1 MNLDALIDSDLR
13 EKDTN
18 SYLADIL
25 KAENERQKNTINLI
39 ASENYP
45 SEIVRLIQAS
55 SLTSKYTEGYPGKRY
70 YGGCEFYDELECYCQ
85 ELWKDVFSTTYHV
98 NVQPHSGTSANL
110 AAIAAVVNPGETILS
125 MSLDAGGHLSHG
137 ARVSQVGKLYNI
149 INYGVDQ
156 DGWIDY
162 DEVAKLADQ
171 WRPKLIICGA
181 SAYSRKIDYFR
192 FAEIARSVDAYL
204 LADIAHIAGLIA
216 ANKLPSPFDIA
227 DIITTTTQKTLRG
240 PRGGLVFCI
249 PELAKKIDSAVFP
262 GTQGG
267 SLMNVIAAK
276 AACAEEVLEPEFID
290 YIDEVMYNAKT
301 MAERFM
307 SRGYNV
313 ITGGTDNHMFLVD
326 LRGTGLTG
334 IDVQNEL
341 ERNGITLNKNAIPN
355 DPLPPSKTSG
365 IRIGTPAMT
374 TRGWDAYNFC
384 MCADNICNILDKMRA
399 AL

>member
-1 MNLDALIDSDLR
+1 MRSEFMYTPLDDIYNKELR
-13 EKDTN
+13 
-18 SYLADIL
+18 
-25 KAENERQKNTINLI
+25 RQATMVELI
-39 ASENYP
+39 ASENFVSPRVLKYLG
-45 SEIVRLIQAS
+45 SEF
-55 SLTSKYTEGYPGKRY
+55 TNKYTEGYPGKRY

-110 AAIAAVVNPGETILS
+110 AAISAVVNPGETILS
-125 MSLDAGGHLSHG
+125 MSLDCGGHLSHG

-149 INYGVDQ
+149 INYGVDD

-162 DEVAKLADQ
+162 NEVAKLADQ
-171 WRPKLIICGA
+171 WQPKLIICGA
-181 SAYSRKIDYFR
+181 SAYSRKIDYIR
-192 FAEIARSVDAYL
+192 FAEIARSVNAYL
-204 LADIAHIAGLIA
+204 LADIAHVAGLIA
-216 ANKLPSPFDIA
+216 ANKLPSPFGYA
-227 DIITTTTQKTLRG
+227 DIITSTTQKTLRG
-240 PRGGLVFCI
+240 PRGGLIFCI

-290 YIDEVMYNAKT
+290 YIDEVMYNAKV

-307 SRGYNV
+307 SHGYNV

-341 ERNGITLNKNAIPN
+341 ERNDITLNKNAIPN
-355 DPLPPSKTSG
+355 DPLPPNKTSG

-374 TRGWDAYNFC
+374 TRGWKAHDFC
-384 MCADNICNILDKMRA
+384 WCADNICKTLDEMRA

>member
-1 MNLDALIDSDLR
+1 MKSEFMYTLLDEIYNKELR
-13 EKDTN
+13 
-18 SYLADIL
+18 
-25 KAENERQKNTINLI
+25 RQATTVELI
-39 ASENYP
+39 ASENFVSPRILKYLG
-45 SEIVRLIQAS
+45 SEF
-55 SLTSKYTEGYPGKRY
+55 TNKYTEGYPGKRY
-70 YGGCEFYDELECYCQ
+70 YGGCEFYDELEAYCQ

-110 AAIAAVVNPGETILS
+110 AAISAVVNPGETILS
-125 MSLDAGGHLSHG
+125 MNLDCGGHLSHG

-149 INYGVDQ
+149 VNYGVDD

-162 DEVAKLADQ
+162 DKVAKLADQ
-171 WRPKLIICGA
+171 CQPKLIICGA
-181 SAYSRKIDYFR
+181 SAYSRKIDYIR
-192 FAEIARSVDAYL
+192 FAEIARSVNAYL
-204 LADIAHIAGLIA
+204 LADIAHVAGLIA
-216 ANKLPSPFDIA
+216 TNKLPSPFGYA
-227 DIITTTTQKTLRG
+227 DIITSTTQKTLRG
-240 PRGGLVFCI
+240 PRGGLIFCI

-276 AACAEEVLEPEFID
+276 AACAEEALEPEFVD
-290 YIDEVMYNAKT
+290 YIDEVMYNAKA
-301 MAERFM
+301 MAARFI
-307 SRGYNV
+307 SHGYNV
-313 ITGGTDNHMFLVD
+313 ITDGTDNHMFLVD

-374 TRGWDAYNFC
+374 TRGWKSYNFC
-384 MCADNICNILDKMRA
+384 ECADNICKTLDEMRA

>member
-1 MNLDALIDSDLR
+1 MRSEFMYTPLDEIYNKELR
-13 EKDTN
+13 
-18 SYLADIL
+18 
-25 KAENERQKNTINLI
+25 RQASTVELI
-39 ASENYP
+39 ASENFVNPRILKYLG
-45 SEIVRLIQAS
+45 SEF
-55 SLTSKYTEGYPGKRY
+55 TNKYTEGYPGKRY
-70 YGGCEFYDELECYCQ
+70 YGGCEFYDELETYCQ
-85 ELWKDVFSTTYHV
+85 DLWKDVFSTTYHV
-98 NVQPHSGTSANL
+98 NVQPHSGTSSNL
-110 AAIAAVVNPGETILS
+110 AAISAVVNPGETILS
-125 MSLDAGGHLSHG
+125 MSLDCGGHLSHG
-137 ARVSQVGKLYNI
+137 ARVSQVGKLYNV

-162 DEVAKLADQ
+162 DEVAKLVDQ

-181 SAYSRKIDYFR
+181 SAYSRKINYIR

-204 LADIAHIAGLIA
+204 LADIAHVAGLIA
-216 ANKLPSPFDIA
+216 ANKLPSPFGIA

-240 PRGGLVFCI
+240 PRGGLIFCI

-276 AACAEEVLEPEFID
+276 AACAEEALEPEFTD

-301 MAERFM
+301 MAKRFM
-307 SRGYNV
+307 SRGYDV

>member
-1 MNLDALIDSDLR
+1 MRSEFMYTPLDEIYDKELR
-13 EKDTN
+13 
-18 SYLADIL
+18 
-25 KAENERQKNTINLI
+25 RQTSTVELI
-39 ASENYP
+39 ASENFVSPRVLKYLG
-45 SEIVRLIQAS
+45 SEF
-55 SLTSKYTEGYPGKRY
+55 TNKYTEGYPGKRY

-110 AAIAAVVNPGETILS
+110 AAISAVVNPGETILS
-125 MSLDAGGHLSHG
+125 MSLDCGGHLSHG

-149 INYGVDQ
+149 INYGVDD

-162 DEVAKLADQ
+162 NEVAKLADQ
-171 WRPKLIICGA
+171 WQPKLIICGA
-181 SAYSRKIDYFR
+181 SAYSRKIDYIR
-192 FAEIARSVDAYL
+192 FAEIARSVNAYL
-204 LADIAHIAGLIA
+204 LADIAHVAGLIA
-216 ANKLPSPFDIA
+216 ANKLPSPFGYA
-227 DIITTTTQKTLRG
+227 DIITSTTQKTLRG
-240 PRGGLVFCI
+240 PRGGLIFCI

-290 YIDEVMYNAKT
+290 YIDEVMYNAKA

-307 SRGYNV
+307 SHSYNV

-341 ERNGITLNKNAIPN
+341 ERNDITLNKNAIPN

-374 TRGWDAYNFC
+374 TRGWKAYNFC
-384 MCADNICNILDKMRA
+384 ECADNICRTLDEMRA

>member
-1 MNLDALIDSDLR
+1 MRSEFIYTPLDEIYDKELR
-13 EKDTN
+13 
-18 SYLADIL
+18 
-25 KAENERQKNTINLI
+25 RQASTVELI
-39 ASENYP
+39 ASENFVSPRVLKYLG
-45 SEIVRLIQAS
+45 SEF
-55 SLTSKYTEGYPGKRY
+55 TCKYTEGYPGKRY
-70 YGGCEFYDELECYCQ
+70 YGGCEFYDELETYCQ
-85 ELWKDVFSTTYHV
+85 DLWKDVFSTTYHV

-125 MSLDAGGHLSHG
+125 MSLDCGGHLSHG

-162 DEVAKLADQ
+162 DEVAKLTDQ

-181 SAYSRKIDYFR
+181 SAYSRKIDYIR

-204 LADIAHIAGLIA
+204 LADIAHVAGLIA
-216 ANKLPSPFDIA
+216 ANKLPSPFGCA

-240 PRGGLVFCI
+240 PRGGLIFCI

-276 AACAEEVLEPEFID
+276 AACAEEALEPEFTD
-290 YIDEVMYNAKT
+290 YIDEVMYNAKV

-326 LRGTGLTG
+326 LRGAGLTG

-341 ERNGITLNKNAIPN
+341 ESDGITLNKNAIPN

>member
-1 MNLDALIDSDLR
+1 MRSEFMYTPLDKIYNKELR
-13 EKDTN
+13 
-18 SYLADIL
+18 
-25 KAENERQKNTINLI
+25 RQASTVELI
-39 ASENYP
+39 ASENFVSPRVLKYLG
-45 SEIVRLIQAS
+45 SEF
-55 SLTSKYTEGYPGKRY
+55 TSKYTEGYPGKRY
-70 YGGCEFYDELECYCQ
+70 YGGCEFYDELETYCQ

-110 AAIAAVVNPGETILS
+110 AAISAVVAPGETLLS
-125 MSLDAGGHLSHG
+125 MSLDCGGHLSHG

-149 INYGVDQ
+149 INYGVDD

-171 WRPKLIICGA
+171 WQPKLIICGA
-181 SAYSRKIDYFR
+181 SAYSRKIDYIR
-192 FAEIARSVDAYL
+192 FAEIARSVNAYL
-204 LADIAHIAGLIA
+204 LADIAHVAGLIA
-216 ANKLPSPFDIA
+216 ANKLPSPFGYA
-227 DIITTTTQKTLRG
+227 DIITSTTQKTLRG
-240 PRGGLVFCI
+240 PRGGLIFCI

-290 YIDEVMYNAKT
+290 YIDEVMYNAKA

-307 SRGYNV
+307 SHGYNV

-341 ERNGITLNKNAIPN
+341 EKNNITLNKNAIPN

-374 TRGWDAYNFC
+374 TRGWKSYDFC
-384 MCADNICNILDKMRA
+384 ECADNICKILNEMRA

>member
-1 MNLDALIDSDLR
+1 MKSEFMYTPLDRIYDKELR
-13 EKDTN
+13 
-18 SYLADIL
+18 
-25 KAENERQKNTINLI
+25 RQASTVELI
-39 ASENYP
+39 ASENFVSPRILKYLG
-45 SEIVRLIQAS
+45 SEF
-55 SLTSKYTEGYPGKRY
+55 TCKYTEGYPGKRY
-70 YGGCEFYDELECYCQ
+70 YGGCEFYDELETYCQ

-110 AAIAAVVNPGETILS
+110 AAISAVVNPGETILS
-125 MSLDAGGHLSHG
+125 MSLDCGGHLSHG

-149 INYGVDQ
+149 VNYGVDD

-162 DEVAKLADQ
+162 DKVAKLADQ
-171 WRPKLIICGA
+171 CQPKLIICGA
-181 SAYSRKIDYFR
+181 SAYSRKIDYIR
-192 FAEIARSVDAYL
+192 FAEIARSVNAYL
-204 LADIAHIAGLIA
+204 LADIAHVAGLIA
-216 ANKLPSPFDIA
+216 ANKLPSPFGYA
-227 DIITTTTQKTLRG
+227 DIITSTTQKTLRG
-240 PRGGLVFCI
+240 PRGGLIFCI
-249 PELAKKIDSAVFP
+249 PELVKKIDSAVFP

-290 YIDEVMYNAKT
+290 YIDEVMYNAKA

-307 SRGYNV
+307 SHGYNV

-341 ERNGITLNKNAIPN
+341 ERNDITLNKNAIPN

-374 TRGWDAYNFC
+374 TRGWRAYDFC
-384 MCADNICNILDKMRA
+384 MCADNICNTLDEMRA

>member
-1 MNLDALIDSDLR
+1 MKSEFMYTPLDEIYNKELLR
-13 EKDTN
+13 QASTVE
-18 SYLADIL
+18 
-25 KAENERQKNTINLI
+25 LI
-39 ASENYP
+39 ASENFVSPRVLKYLG
-45 SEIVRLIQAS
+45 SEF
-55 SLTSKYTEGYPGKRY
+55 TNKYTEGYPGKRY
-70 YGGCEFYDELECYCQ
+70 YGGCEFYDELETYCQ
-85 ELWKDVFSTTYHV
+85 DLWKDVFSTTYHV

-110 AAIAAVVNPGETILS
+110 AAISAVVNPGETILS
-125 MSLDAGGHLSHG
+125 MTLDAGGHLSHG

-149 INYGVDQ
+149 VNYGVDD

-162 DEVAKLADQ
+162 DEITKLANQ
-171 WRPKLIICGA
+171 CQPKLIICGA
-181 SAYSRKIDYFR
+181 SAYSRKIDYIR
-192 FAEIARSVDAYL
+192 FAEIARSVNAYL
-204 LADIAHIAGLIA
+204 LADIAHVAGLIA
-216 ANKLPSPFDIA
+216 ANKLPSPFGYA
-227 DIITTTTQKTLRG
+227 DIITSTTQKTLRG
-240 PRGGLVFCI
+240 PRGGLIFCI

-267 SLMNVIAAK
+267 SLMNIIAAK
-276 AACAEEVLEPEFID
+276 AVCAEEVLEPEFID
-290 YIDEVMYNAKT
+290 YIDEVMYNAKA
-301 MAERFM
+301 MAARFM
-307 SRGYNV
+307 SHGYNV

-374 TRGWDAYNFC
+374 TRGWKSYNFC
-384 MCADNICNILDKMRA
+384 ECADNICKTLDEMRA

>member
-1 MNLDALIDSDLR
+1 MKSEFMYTLLDEIYNKELR
-13 EKDTN
+13 
-18 SYLADIL
+18 
-25 KAENERQKNTINLI
+25 RQATTVELI
-39 ASENYP
+39 ASENFVSPRILKYLG
-45 SEIVRLIQAS
+45 SEF
-55 SLTSKYTEGYPGKRY
+55 TNKYTEGYPGKRY
-70 YGGCEFYDELECYCQ
+70 YGGCEFYDELEAYCQ

-110 AAIAAVVNPGETILS
+110 AAISAVVNPGETILS
-125 MSLDAGGHLSHG
+125 MSLDCGGHLSHG

-149 INYGVDQ
+149 VNYGVDD

-162 DEVAKLADQ
+162 DKVAKLADQ
-171 WRPKLIICGA
+171 CQPKLIICGA
-181 SAYSRKIDYFR
+181 SAYSRKIDYIR
-192 FAEIARSVDAYL
+192 FAEIARSVNAYL
-204 LADIAHIAGLIA
+204 LADIAHVAGLIA
-216 ANKLPSPFDIA
+216 TNKLPSPFGYA
-227 DIITTTTQKTLRG
+227 DIITSTTQKTLRG
-240 PRGGLVFCI
+240 PRGGLIFCI

-276 AACAEEVLEPEFID
+276 AACAEEALEPEFVD
-290 YIDEVMYNAKT
+290 YIDEVMYNAKA
-301 MAERFM
+301 MAARFM
-307 SRGYNV
+307 SHGYNV
-313 ITGGTDNHMFLVD
+313 ITDGTDNHMFLVD

-374 TRGWDAYNFC
+374 TRGWKSYNFC
-384 MCADNICNILDKMRA
+384 ECADNICKTLDEMRA

>member
-13 EKDTN
+13 EKDVN
-18 SYLADIL
+18 SYLANIL

-70 YGGCEFYDELECYCQ
+70 YGGCEFYDSLECYCQ

-110 AAIAAVVNPGETILS
+110 AAISAVVNPGETILS
-125 MSLDAGGHLSHG
+125 MSLDCGGHLSHG

-149 INYGVDQ
+149 INYGVDD

-162 DEVAKLADQ
+162 NEVAKLADQ
-171 WRPKLIICGA
+171 WQPKLIICGA
-181 SAYSRKIDYFR
+181 SAYSRKIDYIR
-192 FAEIARSVDAYL
+192 FAEIARSVNAYL
-204 LADIAHIAGLIA
+204 LADIAHVAGLIA
-216 ANKLPSPFDIA
+216 ANKLPSPFGYA
-227 DIITTTTQKTLRG
+227 DIITSTTQKTLRG
-240 PRGGLVFCI
+240 PRGGLIFCI

-290 YIDEVMYNAKT
+290 YIDEVMYNAKV

-307 SRGYNV
+307 SHGYNV

-341 ERNGITLNKNAIPN
+341 ERNDITLNKNAIPN

-365 IRIGTPAMT
+365 IRIGTSAMT
-374 TRGWDAYNFC
+374 TRGWKAHDFC
-384 MCADNICNILDKMRA
+384 WCADNICKILDEMRA

>member
-1 MNLDALIDSDLR
+1 MKPEFMYTPLDDIYDKELR
-13 EKDTN
+13 
-18 SYLADIL
+18 
-25 KAENERQKNTINLI
+25 RQASTVELI
-39 ASENYP
+39 ASENFVSPRILKYLG
-45 SEIVRLIQAS
+45 SEF
-55 SLTSKYTEGYPGKRY
+55 TCKYTEGYPGKRY
-70 YGGCEFYDELECYCQ
+70 YGGCEFYDELEAYCQ
-85 ELWKDVFSTTYHV
+85 DLWKDVFSTTYHV

-110 AAIAAVVNPGETILS
+110 AAISAVVDPGETILS
-125 MSLDAGGHLSHG
+125 MSLDCGGHLSHG

-149 INYGVDQ
+149 VNYGVDD

-162 DEVAKLADQ
+162 DKVAKLADQ
-171 WRPKLIICGA
+171 CQPKLIICGA
-181 SAYSRKIDYFR
+181 SAYSRKIDYIR
-192 FAEIARSVDAYL
+192 FAEIARSVNAYL
-204 LADIAHIAGLIA
+204 LADIAHVAGLIA
-216 ANKLPSPFDIA
+216 ANKLPSPFGYA
-227 DIITTTTQKTLRG
+227 DIITSTTQKTLRG
-240 PRGGLVFCI
+240 PRGGLIFCI

-276 AACAEEVLEPEFID
+276 AACAEEVLEPEFVD
-290 YIDEVMYNAKT
+290 YIDEVMYNAKA

-307 SRGYNV
+307 SHGYNV

-341 ERNGITLNKNAIPN
+341 ERNDITLNKNAIPN

-374 TRGWDAYNFC
+374 TRGWKSYDFC
-384 MCADNICNILDKMRA
+384 ECADNICKILDEMRA

>member
-1 MNLDALIDSDLR
+1 MRSEFIYTPLD
-13 EKDTN
+13 
-18 SYLADIL
+18 DIYNKEL
-25 KAENERQKNTINLI
+25 WRQATTVELI
-39 ASENYP
+39 ASENFVSPRILKYLG
-45 SEIVRLIQAS
+45 SEF
-55 SLTSKYTEGYPGKRY
+55 TSKYTEGYPGKRY
-70 YGGCEFYDELECYCQ
+70 YGGCEFYDELETYCQ
-85 ELWKDVFSTTYHV
+85 DLWKDVFSTTYHV

-110 AAIAAVVNPGETILS
+110 AAISAVVNSGETILS
-125 MSLDAGGHLSHG
+125 MSLDCGGHLSHG

-149 INYGVDQ
+149 VNYGVDD

-162 DEVAKLADQ
+162 DKVAKLADRCQ
-171 WRPKLIICGA
+171 PKLIICGA
-181 SAYSRKIDYFR
+181 SAYSRKIDYIR
-192 FAEIARSVDAYL
+192 FAEIARSVNAYL
-204 LADIAHIAGLIA
+204 LADIAHVAGLIA
-216 ANKLPSPFDIA
+216 ANKLPSPFGYA
-227 DIITTTTQKTLRG
+227 DIITSTTQKTLRG
-240 PRGGLVFCI
+240 PRGGLIFCI

-290 YIDEVMYNAKT
+290 YIDEVMYNAKA

-307 SRGYNV
+307 SHGYNV

-341 ERNGITLNKNAIPN
+341 ERNDITLNKNAIPN

-374 TRGWDAYNFC
+374 TRGWKAHDFC
-384 MCADNICNILDKMRA
+384 WCADNICKILDEMRA

>member
-1 MNLDALIDSDLR
+1 MKSEFMYTPLDEIYNKELR
-13 EKDTN
+13 
-18 SYLADIL
+18 
-25 KAENERQKNTINLI
+25 RQASTVELI
-39 ASENYP
+39 ASENFVSPRVLKYLG
-45 SEIVRLIQAS
+45 SEF
-55 SLTSKYTEGYPGKRY
+55 TNKYTEGYPGKRY
-70 YGGCEFYDELECYCQ
+70 YGGCKFYDQLETYCQ

-125 MSLDAGGHLSHG
+125 MSLDCGGHLSHG

-171 WRPKLIICGA
+171 WHPKLIICGA
-181 SAYSRKIDYFR
+181 SAYSRKIDYIR
-192 FAEIARSVDAYL
+192 FAEIARSVNAYL
-204 LADIAHIAGLIA
+204 LADIAHVAGLIA
-216 ANKLPSPFDIA
+216 ANKLPSPFGLA

-240 PRGGLVFCI
+240 PRGGLIFCI

-262 GTQGG
+262 GIQGG

-276 AACAEEVLEPEFID
+276 AACAEEVLEPEFTD
-290 YIDEVMYNAKT
+290 YIDEVMYNAKAMT
-301 MAERFM
+301 ERFM

-374 TRGWDAYNFC
+374 TRGWQAYDFC
-384 MCADNICNILDKMRA
+384 MCADNIYNILDKMRA

>member
-1 MNLDALIDSDLR
+1 MKSEFMYTLLDEIYNKELR
-13 EKDTN
+13 
-18 SYLADIL
+18 
-25 KAENERQKNTINLI
+25 RQATTVELI
-39 ASENYP
+39 ASENFVSPRILKYLG
-45 SEIVRLIQAS
+45 SEF
-55 SLTSKYTEGYPGKRY
+55 TNKYTEGYPGKRY
-70 YGGCEFYDELECYCQ
+70 YGGCEFYDELEAYCQ

-110 AAIAAVVNPGETILS
+110 AAISAVVNPGETILS
-125 MSLDAGGHLSHG
+125 MNLDCGGHLSHG

-149 INYGVDQ
+149 VNYGVDD

-162 DEVAKLADQ
+162 DKVAKLADQ
-171 WRPKLIICGA
+171 CQPKLIICGA
-181 SAYSRKIDYFR
+181 SAYSRKIDYIR
-192 FAEIARSVDAYL
+192 FAEIARSVNAYL
-204 LADIAHIAGLIA
+204 LADIAHVAGLIA
-216 ANKLPSPFDIA
+216 VNKLPSPFGYA
-227 DIITTTTQKTLRG
+227 DIITSTTQKTLRG
-240 PRGGLVFCI
+240 PRGGLIFCI

-290 YIDEVMYNAKT
+290 YIDEVMYNAKA

-307 SRGYNV
+307 SHGYNV

-341 ERNGITLNKNAIPN
+341 EKNDVTLNKNAIPN

-374 TRGWDAYNFC
+374 TKGWRAYDFC
-384 MCADNICNILDKMRA
+384 MCADNICNTLDEMRA

>member
-1 MNLDALIDSDLR
+1 MKSEFMYTPLDEIYNKELR
-13 EKDTN
+13 
-18 SYLADIL
+18 
-25 KAENERQKNTINLI
+25 RQASTVELI
-39 ASENYP
+39 ASENFVSPRILKYLG
-45 SEIVRLIQAS
+45 SEF
-55 SLTSKYTEGYPGKRY
+55 TCKYTEGYPGKRY
-70 YGGCEFYDELECYCQ
+70 YGGCEFYDELETYCQ
-85 ELWKDVFSTTYHV
+85 DLWKDVFSTTYYV

-125 MSLDAGGHLSHG
+125 MSLDCGGHLSHG

-181 SAYSRKIDYFR
+181 SAYSRKIDYIR
-192 FAEIARSVDAYL
+192 FSEIARSVNAYL
-204 LADIAHIAGLIA
+204 LADIAHVAGLIA
-216 ANKLPSPFDIA
+216 ANKLPSPFGLA

-240 PRGGLVFCI
+240 PRGGLIFCI

-276 AACAEEVLEPEFID
+276 AACAEEALEPEFTD
-290 YIDEVMYNAKT
+290 YIDEVMYNAKA

-341 ERNGITLNKNAIPN
+341 EKNGITLNKNAIPN

-374 TRGWDAYNFC
+374 TRGWKAHDFC
-384 MCADNICNILDKMRA
+384 WCADDICNILDKMRA

>member
-1 MNLDALIDSDLR
+1 MRSEFMYTPLD
-13 EKDTN
+13 
-18 SYLADIL
+18 DIYNKEL
-25 KAENERQKNTINLI
+25 WRQASTVELI
-39 ASENYP
+39 ASENFVSPRILKYLG
-45 SEIVRLIQAS
+45 SEF
-55 SLTSKYTEGYPGKRY
+55 TSKYTEGYPGKRY
-70 YGGCEFYDELECYCQ
+70 YGGCEFYDELETYCQ
-85 ELWKDVFSTTYHV
+85 DLWKDVFSTTYHV

-110 AAIAAVVNPGETILS
+110 AAISAVVNPGETILS
-125 MSLDAGGHLSHG
+125 MSLDCGGHLSHG
-137 ARVSQVGKLYNI
+137 ARVSQIGKLYNI
-149 INYGVDQ
+149 INYGVDD

-162 DEVAKLADQ
+162 NEVAKLADQ
-171 WRPKLIICGA
+171 WQPKLIICGA
-181 SAYSRKIDYFR
+181 SAYSRKIDYIR
-192 FAEIARSVDAYL
+192 FAEIARSVNAYL
-204 LADIAHIAGLIA
+204 LADIAHVAGLIA
-216 ANKLPSPFDIA
+216 ANQLPSPFGYA
-227 DIITTTTQKTLRG
+227 DIITSTTQKTLRG
-240 PRGGLVFCI
+240 PRGGLIFCI

-290 YIDEVMYNAKT
+290 YIDEVMYNAKA

-307 SRGYNV
+307 SHGYNV

-341 ERNGITLNKNAIPN
+341 ERNDITLNKNAIPN

-374 TRGWDAYNFC
+374 TRGWKAHDFC
-384 MCADNICNILDKMRA
+384 WCADNICKILDEMRA

>member
-1 MNLDALIDSDLR
+1 MKSEFMYTPLDEIYNKELR
-13 EKDTN
+13 
-18 SYLADIL
+18 
-25 KAENERQKNTINLI
+25 RQASTVELI
-39 ASENYP
+39 ASENFVSPRVLKYLG
-45 SEIVRLIQAS
+45 SEF
-55 SLTSKYTEGYPGKRY
+55 TSKYTEGYPGKRY
-70 YGGCEFYDELECYCQ
+70 YGGCEFYDELETYCQ

-110 AAIAAVVNPGETILS
+110 AAISAVVNPGETILS
-125 MSLDAGGHLSHG
+125 MSLDCGGHLSHG

-149 INYGVDQ
+149 ISYGVDD

-162 DEVAKLADQ
+162 DEVTKLANQ
-171 WRPKLIICGA
+171 YQPKLIICGA
-181 SAYSRKIDYFR
+181 SAYSRKIDYIR
-192 FAEIARSVDAYL
+192 FAEIARSVNAYL
-204 LADIAHIAGLIA
+204 LADIAHVAGLIA
-216 ANKLPSPFDIA
+216 ANKLPSPFGYA
-227 DIITTTTQKTLRG
+227 DIITSTTQKTLRG
-240 PRGGLVFCI
+240 PRGGLIFCI

-290 YIDEVMYNAKT
+290 YIDEVMYNAKA

-307 SRGYNV
+307 FHGYNV

-341 ERNGITLNKNAIPN
+341 ERNDITLNKNAIPN

-374 TRGWDAYNFC
+374 TRGWKSYDFC
-384 MCADNICNILDKMRA
+384 ECADNICYTLDEMRA

>member
-1 MNLDALIDSDLR
+1 MKSEFMYTPLDRIYDQELW
-13 EKDTN
+13 
-18 SYLADIL
+18 
-25 KAENERQKNTINLI
+25 RQATTVELI
-39 ASENYP
+39 ASENFVSPRVLKYLG
-45 SEIVRLIQAS
+45 SEF
-55 SLTSKYTEGYPGKRY
+55 TNKYTEGYPGKRY
-70 YGGCEFYDELECYCQ
+70 YGGCEFYDQLETYCQ
-85 ELWKDVFSTTYHV
+85 ELWKDVFDTIYHV

-110 AAIAAVVNPGETILS
+110 AAIYAIVNPGETILS
-125 MSLDAGGHLSHG
+125 MSLDCGGHLSHG

-149 INYGVDQ
+149 VNYGVDD

-181 SAYSRKIDYFR
+181 SAYSRKIDYIR
-192 FAEIARSVDAYL
+192 FAEIARSVNAYL
-204 LADIAHIAGLIA
+204 LADIAHVAGLIA
-216 ANKLPSPFDIA
+216 ANKLPSPFGYA
-227 DIITTTTQKTLRG
+227 DIITSTTQKTLRG
-240 PRGGLVFCI
+240 PRGGLIFCI

-290 YIDEVMYNAKT
+290 YIDEVMYNAKA
-301 MAERFM
+301 MAERFKAH
-307 SRGYNV
+307 GYNV

>member
-1 MNLDALIDSDLR
+1 MRSEFMYTPLDDIYDKELR
-13 EKDTN
+13 
-18 SYLADIL
+18 
-25 KAENERQKNTINLI
+25 RQASTVELI
-39 ASENYP
+39 ASENFVSPRILKYLG
-45 SEIVRLIQAS
+45 SEF
-55 SLTSKYTEGYPGKRY
+55 TSKYTEGYPGKRY

-110 AAIAAVVNPGETILS
+110 AAISAVVNPGETILS
-125 MSLDAGGHLSHG
+125 MSLDCGGHLSHG

-149 INYGVDQ
+149 INYGVDN

-171 WRPKLIICGA
+171 WQPKLIICGA
-181 SAYSRKIDYFR
+181 SAYSRKIDYIR
-192 FAEIARSVDAYL
+192 FAEITRSVNAYL
-204 LADIAHIAGLIA
+204 LADIAHVAGLIA
-216 ANKLPSPFDIA
+216 ANKLPSPFGYA
-227 DIITTTTQKTLRG
+227 DIITSTTQKTLRG
-240 PRGGLVFCI
+240 PRGGLIFCI

-290 YIDEVMYNAKT
+290 YIDEVMYNAKA

-307 SRGYNV
+307 SHGYNV

-341 ERNGITLNKNAIPN
+341 ERNDITLNKNAIPN

-374 TRGWDAYNFC
+374 TRGWKAHDFC
-384 MCADNICNILDKMRA
+384 WCADNICKILDEMRA

>member
-1 MNLDALIDSDLR
+1 MKSEFMHTPLDEIYNKELR
-13 EKDTN
+13 
-18 SYLADIL
+18 
-25 KAENERQKNTINLI
+25 RQASTVELI
-39 ASENYP
+39 ASENFVSPRVLKYLG
-45 SEIVRLIQAS
+45 SEF
-55 SLTSKYTEGYPGKRY
+55 TNKYTEGYPGKRY
-70 YGGCEFYDELECYCQ
+70 YGGCEFYDELEAYCQ

-110 AAIAAVVNPGETILS
+110 AAISAVVNPGETILS
-125 MSLDAGGHLSHG
+125 MNLDCGGHLSHG

-149 INYGVDQ
+149 VNYGVDD

-162 DEVAKLADQ
+162 DKVAKLADQ
-171 WRPKLIICGA
+171 CQPKLIICGA
-181 SAYSRKIDYFR
+181 SAYSRKIDYIR
-192 FAEIARSVDAYL
+192 FAEIARSVNAYL
-204 LADIAHIAGLIA
+204 LADIAHVAGLIA
-216 ANKLPSPFDIA
+216 TNKLPSPFGYA
-227 DIITTTTQKTLRG
+227 DIITSTTQKTLRG
-240 PRGGLVFCI
+240 PRGGLIFCI

-290 YIDEVMYNAKT
+290 YIDEVMYNAKA

-307 SRGYNV
+307 SHGYNV

-374 TRGWDAYNFC
+374 IRGWKSYNFC
-384 MCADNICNILDKMRA
+384 ECADNICKTLDEMRA

>member
-1 MNLDALIDSDLR
+1 MRSEFMYTPLDDIYNKELR
-13 EKDTN
+13 
-18 SYLADIL
+18 
-25 KAENERQKNTINLI
+25 RQASTIELI
-39 ASENYP
+39 ASENFVSPRILKYLG
-45 SEIVRLIQAS
+45 SEF
-55 SLTSKYTEGYPGKRY
+55 TNKYTEGYPGKRY
-70 YGGCEFYDELECYCQ
+70 YGGCEFYDSLECYCQ

-110 AAIAAVVNPGETILS
+110 AAISAVVNPGETILS
-125 MSLDAGGHLSHG
+125 MSLDCGGHLSHG

-149 INYGVDQ
+149 INYGVDD

-162 DEVAKLADQ
+162 NEVAKLADQ
-171 WRPKLIICGA
+171 WQPKLIICGA
-181 SAYSRKIDYFR
+181 SAYSRKIDYIR
-192 FAEIARSVDAYL
+192 FAEIARSVNAYL
-204 LADIAHIAGLIA
+204 LADIAHVAGLIA
-216 ANKLPSPFDIA
+216 ANKLPSPFGYA
-227 DIITTTTQKTLRG
+227 DIITSTTQKTLRG
-240 PRGGLVFCI
+240 PRGGLIFCI

-276 AACAEEVLEPEFID
+276 AACAEEVLEPEFTD
-290 YIDEVMYNAKT
+290 YIDEVMYNAMA

-307 SRGYNV
+307 SHGCNV

-374 TRGWDAYNFC
+374 TRGWDAHDFC
-384 MCADNICNILDKMRA
+384 MCADNIYNILNKMRA

>member
-1 MNLDALIDSDLR
+1 MKSEFMYTPLDEIYNKELR
-13 EKDTN
+13 
-18 SYLADIL
+18 
-25 KAENERQKNTINLI
+25 RQASTVELI
-39 ASENYP
+39 ASENFVSPRVLKYLG
-45 SEIVRLIQAS
+45 SEF
-55 SLTSKYTEGYPGKRY
+55 TNKYTEGYPGKRY
-70 YGGCEFYDELECYCQ
+70 YGGCEFYDELETYCQ
-85 ELWKDVFSTTYHV
+85 QLWKDVFSTTYHV

-110 AAIAAVVNPGETILS
+110 AAISAVVSPGETILS
-125 MSLDAGGHLSHG
+125 MSLDCGGHLSHG

-149 INYGVDQ
+149 VSYGVND

-162 DEVAKLADQ
+162 DKVAKLANQ
-171 WRPKLIICGA
+171 CQPKLIICGA
-181 SAYSRKIDYFR
+181 SAYSRKIDYIR
-192 FAEIARSVDAYL
+192 FAEIARSVNAYL
-204 LADIAHIAGLIA
+204 LADIAHVAGLIA
-216 ANKLPSPFDIA
+216 ANKLPSPFGYA
-227 DIITTTTQKTLRG
+227 DIITSTTQKTLRG
-240 PRGGLVFCI
+240 PRGGLIFCI

-290 YIDEVMYNAKT
+290 YIDEVMYNAKA
-301 MAERFM
+301 MAERFI
-307 SRGYNV
+307 SHGYNV

-341 ERNGITLNKNAIPN
+341 EKNDVTLNKNAIPN

-374 TRGWDAYNFC
+374 TRGWRAYDFC
-384 MCADNICNILDKMRA
+384 MCADNICNTLDEMRA

>member
-1 MNLDALIDSDLR
+1 MRSEFMYTPLDDIYNKELR
-13 EKDTN
+13 
-18 SYLADIL
+18 
-25 KAENERQKNTINLI
+25 RQATTVELI
-39 ASENYP
+39 ASENFVSPRVLKYLG
-45 SEIVRLIQAS
+45 SEF
-55 SLTSKYTEGYPGKRY
+55 TNKYTEGYPGKRY

-98 NVQPHSGTSANL
+98 NVQPYSGTSANL
-110 AAIAAVVNPGETILS
+110 TAISAVVNPGETILS
-125 MSLDAGGHLSHG
+125 MSLDCGGHLSHG

-149 INYGVDQ
+149 VNYGVDD

-162 DEVAKLADQ
+162 DKVAKLADQ
-171 WRPKLIICGA
+171 YQPKLIICGA
-181 SAYSRKIDYFR
+181 SAYSRKIDYIR
-192 FAEIARSVDAYL
+192 FAEIARNVNTYL
-204 LADIAHIAGLIA
+204 LADIAHVAGLIA
-216 ANKLPSPFDIA
+216 ANKLPSPFGYA
-227 DIITTTTQKTLRG
+227 DIITSTTQKTLRG
-240 PRGGLVFCI
+240 PRGGLIFCI

-290 YIDEVMYNAKT
+290 YIDEVMYNAKV

-307 SRGYNV
+307 SHGYNV

-341 ERNGITLNKNAIPN
+341 ERNDITLNKNAIPN

-374 TRGWDAYNFC
+374 TRGWKAHDFC
-384 MCADNICNILDKMRA
+384 WCADNICKTLDEMRA

>member
-1 MNLDALIDSDLR
+1 MRSEFMYTPLDDIYNKELR
-13 EKDTN
+13 
-18 SYLADIL
+18 
-25 KAENERQKNTINLI
+25 RQATTVELI
-39 ASENYP
+39 ASENFVSPRVLKYLG
-45 SEIVRLIQAS
+45 SEF
-55 SLTSKYTEGYPGKRY
+55 TNKYTEGYPGKRY

-110 AAIAAVVNPGETILS
+110 TAISAVVNPGETILS
-125 MSLDAGGHLSHG
+125 MSLDCGGHLSHG

-149 INYGVDQ
+149 VNYGVDD

-162 DEVAKLADQ
+162 DKVAKLADQ
-171 WRPKLIICGA
+171 YQPKLIICGA
-181 SAYSRKIDYFR
+181 SAYSRKIDYIR
-192 FAEIARSVDAYL
+192 FAEIARNVNAYL
-204 LADIAHIAGLIA
+204 LADIAHVAGLIA
-216 ANKLPSPFDIA
+216 ANKLPSPFGYA
-227 DIITTTTQKTLRG
+227 DIITSTTQKTLRG
-240 PRGGLVFCI
+240 PRGGLIFCI

-290 YIDEVMYNAKT
+290 YIDEVMYNAKV

-307 SRGYNV
+307 SHGYNV

-341 ERNGITLNKNAIPN
+341 ERNDITLNKNAIPN

-374 TRGWDAYNFC
+374 TRGWKAHDFC
-384 MCADNICNILDKMRA
+384 WCADNICKTLDEMRA

>member
-1 MNLDALIDSDLR
+1 MRSEFMYTPLD
-13 EKDTN
+13 
-18 SYLADIL
+18 DIYDKEL
-25 KAENERQKNTINLI
+25 WRQATTVELI
-39 ASENYP
+39 ASENFVSPRILKYLG
-45 SEIVRLIQAS
+45 SEF
-55 SLTSKYTEGYPGKRY
+55 TNKYTEGYPGKRY
-70 YGGCEFYDELECYCQ
+70 YGGCEFYDKLETYCQ

-110 AAIAAVVNPGETILS
+110 AAISAVVNPGETILS
-125 MSLDAGGHLSHG
+125 MSLDCGGHLSHG
-137 ARVSQVGKLYNI
+137 ARASQVGKLYNI
-149 INYGVDQ
+149 VNYGVDD

-162 DEVAKLADQ
+162 NEVAKLADQ
-171 WRPKLIICGA
+171 CQPKLIICGA
-181 SAYSRKIDYFR
+181 SAYSRKIDYIR
-192 FAEIARSVDAYL
+192 FAEIARSVNAYL
-204 LADIAHIAGLIA
+204 LADIAHVAGLIA
-216 ANKLPSPFDIA
+216 ANKLPSPFGYA
-227 DIITTTTQKTLRG
+227 DIITSTTQKTLRG
-240 PRGGLVFCI
+240 PRGGLIFCI

-267 SLMNVIAAK
+267 SLMNVIAGN
-276 AACAEEVLEPEFID
+276 AACAEEVLEPEFIG
-290 YIDEVMYNAKT
+290 YINEVMYNAKA

-307 SRGYNV
+307 SHGYNV

-341 ERNGITLNKNAIPN
+341 EKNDVTLNKNAIPN

-374 TRGWDAYNFC
+374 TKGWRAYDFC
-384 MCADNICNILDKMRA
+384 MCADNICNTLDEMRA

>member
-1 MNLDALIDSDLR
+1 MKSEFMYTLLDEIYNKELR
-13 EKDTN
+13 
-18 SYLADIL
+18 
-25 KAENERQKNTINLI
+25 RQATTVELI
-39 ASENYP
+39 ASENFVSPRILKYLG
-45 SEIVRLIQAS
+45 SEF
-55 SLTSKYTEGYPGKRY
+55 TNKYTEGYPGKRY
-70 YGGCEFYDELECYCQ
+70 YGGCEFYDELEACCQ

-110 AAIAAVVNPGETILS
+110 AAISAVVNPGETILS
-125 MSLDAGGHLSHG
+125 MNLDCGGHLSHG

-149 INYGVDQ
+149 VNYGVDD

-162 DEVAKLADQ
+162 DKVAKLADQ
-171 WRPKLIICGA
+171 CQPKLIICGA
-181 SAYSRKIDYFR
+181 SAYSRKIDYIR
-192 FAEIARSVDAYL
+192 FAEIARSVNAYL
-204 LADIAHIAGLIA
+204 LADIAHVAGLIA
-216 ANKLPSPFDIA
+216 TNKLPSPFGYA
-227 DIITTTTQKTLRG
+227 DIITSTTQKTLRG
-240 PRGGLVFCI
+240 PRGGLIFCI

-276 AACAEEVLEPEFID
+276 AACAEEALEPEFVD
-290 YIDEVMYNAKT
+290 YIDEVMYNAKA
-301 MAERFM
+301 MAARFI
-307 SRGYNV
+307 SHGYNV
-313 ITGGTDNHMFLVD
+313 ITDGTDNHMFLVD
-326 LRGTGLTG
+326 LQGTGLTG

-374 TRGWDAYNFC
+374 TRGWKSYNFC
-384 MCADNICNILDKMRA
+384 ECADNICKTLDEMRA

>member
-1 MNLDALIDSDLR
+1 MRSEFMYTPLDDIYNKELR
-13 EKDTN
+13 
-18 SYLADIL
+18 
-25 KAENERQKNTINLI
+25 RQATTVELI
-39 ASENYP
+39 ASENFVSPRVLKYLG
-45 SEIVRLIQAS
+45 SEF
-55 SLTSKYTEGYPGKRY
+55 TNKYTEGYPGKRY

-110 AAIAAVVNPGETILS
+110 AAISAVVNPGETILS
-125 MSLDAGGHLSHG
+125 MSLDCGGHLSHG

-149 INYGVDQ
+149 VNYGVDD

-162 DEVAKLADQ
+162 NEVAKLADQ
-171 WRPKLIICGA
+171 CQPKLIICGA
-181 SAYSRKIDYFR
+181 SAYSRKIDYIR
-192 FAEIARSVDAYL
+192 FAEIARSVNAYL
-204 LADIAHIAGLIA
+204 LADIAHVAGLIA
-216 ANKLPSPFDIA
+216 ANKLPSPFGYA
-227 DIITTTTQKTLRG
+227 DIITSTTQKTLRG
-240 PRGGLVFCI
+240 PRGGLIFCI

-276 AACAEEVLEPEFID
+276 AACAEEVFEPEFRD
-290 YIDEVMYNAKT
+290 YIDEVMYNAKV

-307 SRGYNV
+307 SHGYNV

-341 ERNGITLNKNAIPN
+341 EKNNITLNKNAIPN

-374 TRGWDAYNFC
+374 TRGWKAYDFC
-384 MCADNICNILDKMRA
+384 WYADKICKILDEMRA

>member
-1 MNLDALIDSDLR
+1 MKSEFMYTPLD
-13 EKDTN
+13 
-18 SYLADIL
+18 DIYDKEL
-25 KAENERQKNTINLI
+25 WRQATTVELI
-39 ASENYP
+39 ASENFVSPRILKYLG
-45 SEIVRLIQAS
+45 SEF
-55 SLTSKYTEGYPGKRY
+55 TNKYTEGYPGKRY
-70 YGGCEFYDELECYCQ
+70 YGGCEFYDKLETYCQ
-85 ELWKDVFSTTYHV
+85 KLWKDVFSTTYHV

-110 AAIAAVVNPGETILS
+110 AAISAVVNPGETILS
-125 MSLDAGGHLSHG
+125 MSLDCGGHLSHG

-149 INYGVDQ
+149 ISYGVDD

-162 DEVAKLADQ
+162 NEIAKLANQ
-171 WRPKLIICGA
+171 CQPKLIICGA
-181 SAYSRKIDYFR
+181 SAYSRKIDYIR
-192 FAEIARSVDAYL
+192 FAEIARSVNAYL
-204 LADIAHIAGLIA
+204 LADIAHVAGLIA
-216 ANKLPSPFDIA
+216 ANKLPSPFGYA
-227 DIITTTTQKTLRG
+227 DIITSTTQKTLRG
-240 PRGGLVFCI
+240 PRGGLIFCI

-290 YIDEVMYNAKT
+290 YIDEVMYNAKA

-307 SRGYNV
+307 SHGYNV

-341 ERNGITLNKNAIPN
+341 EKNDITLNKNAIPN

-374 TRGWDAYNFC
+374 TRGWKSYDFC
-384 MCADNICNILDKMRA
+384 ECADNICKILDEMRA

>member
-1 MNLDALIDSDLR
+1 MRSEFMYTPLD
-13 EKDTN
+13 
-18 SYLADIL
+18 DIYNKEL
-25 KAENERQKNTINLI
+25 WRQATTVELI
-39 ASENYP
+39 ASENFVSSRILKYLG
-45 SEIVRLIQAS
+45 SEF
-55 SLTSKYTEGYPGKRY
+55 TNKYTEGYPGKRY
-70 YGGCEFYDELECYCQ
+70 YGGCEFYDKLETYCQ
-85 ELWKDVFSTTYHV
+85 QLWKDVFSTTYHV

-110 AAIAAVVNPGETILS
+110 AAISAVVNPGETILS
-125 MSLDAGGHLSHG
+125 MSLDCGGHLSHG
-137 ARVSQVGKLYNI
+137 AQVSQVGKLYNI
-149 INYGVDQ
+149 VHYGVDD

-162 DEVAKLADQ
+162 DKVAKLADQ
-171 WRPKLIICGA
+171 WQPKLIICGA
-181 SAYSRKIDYFR
+181 SAYSRRIDYIR
-192 FAEIARSVDAYL
+192 FTEIARSVNAYL
-204 LADIAHIAGLIA
+204 LADIAHVAGLIA
-216 ANKLPSPFDIA
+216 ANQLPSPFGYA
-227 DIITTTTQKTLRG
+227 DIITSTTQKTLRG
-240 PRGGLVFCI
+240 PRGGLIFCI

-290 YIDEVMYNAKT
+290 YIDEVMYNAKA

-307 SRGYNV
+307 SHGYNV

-341 ERNGITLNKNAIPN
+341 ERNDITLNKNAIPN

-374 TRGWDAYNFC
+374 TRGWKAHDFC
-384 MCADNICNILDKMRA
+384 WCADNICKILNEMRA

>member
-1 MNLDALIDSDLR
+1 MRSEFICTPLDEIYNKELR
-13 EKDTN
+13 
-18 SYLADIL
+18 
-25 KAENERQKNTINLI
+25 RQASMVELI
-39 ASENYP
+39 ASENFVSPRVLKYLG
-45 SEIVRLIQAS
+45 SEF
-55 SLTSKYTEGYPGKRY
+55 TNKYTEGYPGRRY
-70 YGGCEFYDELECYCQ
+70 YGGCEFYDSLETYCQ
-85 ELWKDVFSTTYHV
+85 ELWKDVFGTTYYV

-110 AAIAAVVNPGETILS
+110 AAISAVVNPGETILS
-125 MSLDAGGHLSHG
+125 MSLDCGGHLSHG

-181 SAYSRKIDYFR
+181 SAYSRKIDYIR
-192 FAEIARSVDAYL
+192 FAEIARSVNAYL
-204 LADIAHIAGLIA
+204 LADIAHVAGLIA
-216 ANKLPSPFDIA
+216 ANKLPSPFGCA
-227 DIITTTTQKTLRG
+227 DIITSTTQKTLRG
-240 PRGGLVFCI
+240 PRGGLIFCI

-290 YIDEVMYNAKT
+290 YIDEVMYNAKA
-301 MAERFM
+301 MAKRFM

-326 LRGTGLTG
+326 LRGTSLTG
-334 IDVQNEL
+334 IDVQNKL
-341 ERNGITLNKNAIPN
+341 EKNGITLNKNAIPN

-374 TRGWDAYNFC
+374 TRGWEAYNFC

>member
-1 MNLDALIDSDLR
+1 MYTPLDEIYNKELR
-13 EKDTN
+13 
-18 SYLADIL
+18 
-25 KAENERQKNTINLI
+25 RQASTVELI
-39 ASENYP
+39 ASENFVSPRVFKYLG
-45 SEIVRLIQAS
+45 SEF
-55 SLTSKYTEGYPGKRY
+55 TNKYTEGYPGKRY
-70 YGGCEFYDELECYCQ
+70 YGGCEFYDELETYCQ

-110 AAIAAVVNPGETILS
+110 AAISAVVNPGETILS
-125 MSLDAGGHLSHG
+125 MSLDCGGHLSHG

-149 INYGVDQ
+149 VNYGVDD

-162 DEVAKLADQ
+162 DKVAKLADQ
-171 WRPKLIICGA
+171 CQPKLIICGA
-181 SAYSRKIDYFR
+181 SAYSRKIDYIR
-192 FAEIARSVDAYL
+192 FAEIARSVNAYL
-204 LADIAHIAGLIA
+204 LADIAHVAGLIA
-216 ANKLPSPFDIA
+216 ANKLPSPFGYA
-227 DIITTTTQKTLRG
+227 DIITSTTQKTLRG
-240 PRGGLVFCI
+240 PRGGLIFCV

-276 AACAEEVLEPEFID
+276 AACAEEALEPEFVD
-290 YIDEVMYNAKT
+290 YIDEVMYNAKA
-301 MAERFM
+301 MAARFM
-307 SRGYNV
+307 SHGYNV
-313 ITGGTDNHMFLVD
+313 ITDGTDNHMFLVD

-374 TRGWDAYNFC
+374 TRGWKSYNFC
-384 MCADNICNILDKMRA
+384 ECADNICKTLDEMRA

>member
-1 MNLDALIDSDLR
+1 MRSEFIYTPLDEIYDKELR
-13 EKDTN
+13 
-18 SYLADIL
+18 
-25 KAENERQKNTINLI
+25 RQASTVELI
-39 ASENYP
+39 ASENFVSPRILKYLG
-45 SEIVRLIQAS
+45 SEF
-55 SLTSKYTEGYPGKRY
+55 TCKYTEGYPGKRY
-70 YGGCEFYDELECYCQ
+70 YGGCEFYDELETYCQ

-125 MSLDAGGHLSHG
+125 MSLDCGGHLSHG

-181 SAYSRKIDYFR
+181 SAYSRKIDYIR
-192 FAEIARSVDAYL
+192 FAEIARSINAYL

-216 ANKLPSPFDIA
+216 ANKLPSPFGLA
-227 DIITTTTQKTLRG
+227 DIITSTTQKTLRG
-240 PRGGLVFCI
+240 PRGGLIFCI
-249 PELAKKIDSAVFP
+249 PELAKKINSAVFP
-262 GTQGG
+262 GIQGG

-276 AACAEEVLEPEFID
+276 AACAEEALEPEFID
-290 YIDEVMYNAKT
+290 YINEVMYNAKA

-307 SRGYNV
+307 SRGYDV

-341 ERNGITLNKNAIPN
+341 EEDGITLNKNAIPN

>member
-1 MNLDALIDSDLR
+1 MKSEFMYTPLDEIYDKELR
-13 EKDTN
+13 
-18 SYLADIL
+18 
-25 KAENERQKNTINLI
+25 RQASTVELI
-39 ASENYP
+39 ASENFVSPRILKYLG
-45 SEIVRLIQAS
+45 SEF
-55 SLTSKYTEGYPGKRY
+55 TSKYTEGYPGKRY
-70 YGGCEFYDELECYCQ
+70 YGGCEFYDKLETYCQ
-85 ELWKDVFSTTYHV
+85 QLWKDVFSTTYHV

-110 AAIAAVVNPGETILS
+110 AAISAVVNPGETILS
-125 MSLDAGGHLSHG
+125 MSLDCGGHLSHG

-149 INYGVDQ
+149 VNYGVDD

-162 DEVAKLADQ
+162 DKVAKLADQ
-171 WRPKLIICGA
+171 CQPKLIICGA
-181 SAYSRKIDYFR
+181 SAYSRKIDYIR
-192 FAEIARSVDAYL
+192 FAEIARSVNAYL
-204 LADIAHIAGLIA
+204 LADIAHVAGLIA
-216 ANKLPSPFDIA
+216 ANQLPSPFGYA
-227 DIITTTTQKTLRG
+227 DIITSTTQKTLRG
-240 PRGGLVFCI
+240 PRGGLIFCI

-290 YIDEVMYNAKT
+290 YIDEVMYNAKA
-301 MAERFM
+301 MSERFM
-307 SRGYNV
+307 SHGYNV

-341 ERNGITLNKNAIPN
+341 ERNDITLNKNAIPN

-374 TRGWDAYNFC
+374 TRGWKAHDFC
-384 MCADNICNILDKMRA
+384 WCADNICKILNEMRA

>member
-1 MNLDALIDSDLR
+1 MKSDFMYTPLDDIYNKELR
-13 EKDTN
+13 
-18 SYLADIL
+18 
-25 KAENERQKNTINLI
+25 RQVSTVELI
-39 ASENYP
+39 ASENFVSP
-45 SEIVRLIQAS
+45 RVLKFLGSEF
-55 SLTSKYTEGYPGKRY
+55 TNKYTEGYPHKRY
-70 YGGCEFYDELECYCQ
+70 YGGCEFYDTLETYCQ
-85 ELWKDVFSTTYHV
+85 GLWQDVFNTIYHV

-110 AAIAAVVNPGETILS
+110 AAISAVVAPGETILS

-149 INYGVDQ
+149 VNYGVNQ

-162 DEVAKLADQ
+162 NEVRKLAEEHH
-171 WRPKLIICGA
+171 PGLIICGA
-181 SAYSRKIDYFR
+181 SAYSRKIDYAE
-192 FAEIARSVDAYL
+192 FAKIARSVDAYL
-204 LADIAHIAGLIA
+204 LADIAHVAGLIA
-216 ANKLPSPFDIA
+216 ANQHPTPFGYA

-240 PRGGLVFCI
+240 PRGGLIFCI

-276 AACAEEVLEPEFID
+276 AACAEEALEPEFMD
-290 YIDEVMYNAKT
+290 YISDVRYNAKA

-307 SRGYNV
+307 YRGYNV

-341 ERNGITLNKNAIPN
+341 EKNGITLNKNAIPN

-374 TRGWDAYNFC
+374 TRGWKMHDFC
-384 MCADNICNILDKMRA
+384 ECADDICDILNEMRKD
-399 AL
+399 

>member
-1 MNLDALIDSDLR
+1 MKSEFMYTPLDEIYNKELQ
-13 EKDTN
+13 
-18 SYLADIL
+18 
-25 KAENERQKNTINLI
+25 RQASTVELI
-39 ASENYP
+39 ASENFVSPRVLKYLG
-45 SEIVRLIQAS
+45 SEF
-55 SLTSKYTEGYPGKRY
+55 TNKYTEGYPGKRY
-70 YGGCEFYDELECYCQ
+70 YGGCEFYDELEAYCQ

-110 AAIAAVVNPGETILS
+110 AAISAVVNPGETILS
-125 MSLDAGGHLSHG
+125 MNLDCGGHLSHG

-149 INYGVDQ
+149 VNYGVDD

-162 DEVAKLADQ
+162 DKVAKLADQ
-171 WRPKLIICGA
+171 CQPKLIICGA
-181 SAYSRKIDYFR
+181 SAYSRKIDYIR
-192 FAEIARSVDAYL
+192 FAEIARSVNAYL
-204 LADIAHIAGLIA
+204 LADIAHVAGLIA
-216 ANKLPSPFDIA
+216 TNKLPSPFGYA
-227 DIITTTTQKTLRG
+227 DIITSTTQKTLRG
-240 PRGGLVFCI
+240 PRGGLIFCI

-290 YIDEVMYNAKT
+290 YIDEVMYNAKA

-307 SRGYNV
+307 SHGYNV
-313 ITGGTDNHMFLVD
+313 ITGGTDNHMFLVN

-341 ERNGITLNKNAIPN
+341 EKNDVTLNKNAIPN

-374 TRGWDAYNFC
+374 TKGWRAYDFC
-384 MCADNICNILDKMRA
+384 MCADNICNTLDEMQA

>member
-1 MNLDALIDSDLR
+1 MKSEFMYTPLDEIYDKELR
-13 EKDTN
+13 
-18 SYLADIL
+18 
-25 KAENERQKNTINLI
+25 RQASTVELI
-39 ASENYP
+39 ASENFVSPRILKYLG
-45 SEIVRLIQAS
+45 SEF
-55 SLTSKYTEGYPGKRY
+55 TSKYTEGYPGKRY
-70 YGGCEFYDELECYCQ
+70 YGGCKFYDELEAYCQ

-98 NVQPHSGTSANL
+98 NVQSHSGTSANL
-110 AAIAAVVNPGETILS
+110 AAISAVVNPGETILS
-125 MSLDAGGHLSHG
+125 MSLDCGGHLSHG

-149 INYGVDQ
+149 VSYGVDD

-162 DEVAKLADQ
+162 DKVAKLADQ
-171 WRPKLIICGA
+171 CQPKLIICGA
-181 SAYSRKIDYFR
+181 SAYSRKIDYIR
-192 FAEIARSVDAYL
+192 FAEIARSVNAYL
-204 LADIAHIAGLIA
+204 LADIAHVAGLIA
-216 ANKLPSPFDIA
+216 TNKLPSPFGYA
-227 DIITTTTQKTLRG
+227 DIITSTTQKTLRG
-240 PRGGLVFCI
+240 PRGGLIFCI

-290 YIDEVMYNAKT
+290 YIDEVMYNAKV

-307 SRGYNV
+307 SHGYNV

-341 ERNGITLNKNAIPN
+341 EKNDVTLNKNAIPN

-374 TRGWDAYNFC
+374 TRGWKAHDFC
-384 MCADNICNILDKMRA
+384 WCADNICKTLNEMRA

>member
-1 MNLDALIDSDLR
+1 MKSEFMYTPLDNIYNKELRRQDSTV
-13 EKDTN
+13 E
-18 SYLADIL
+18 
-25 KAENERQKNTINLI
+25 LI
-39 ASENYP
+39 ASENFVSPRVLKYLG
-45 SEIVRLIQAS
+45 SEF
-55 SLTSKYTEGYPGKRY
+55 TNKYTEGYPGKRY
-70 YGGCEFYDELECYCQ
+70 YGGCEFYDSLECYCQ

-125 MSLDAGGHLSHG
+125 MSLDCGGHLSHG

-149 INYGVDQ
+149 VNYGVD
-156 DGWIDY
+156 DEGWIDY
-162 DEVAKLADQ
+162 DKIAKLANQ
-171 WRPKLIICGA
+171 CQPKLIICGA
-181 SAYSRKIDYFR
+181 SAYSRKIDYIR
-192 FAEIARSVDAYL
+192 FAEIARSVNAYL
-204 LADIAHIAGLIA
+204 LADIAHVAGLIA
-216 ANKLPSPFDIA
+216 ANKLPSPFGCA
-227 DIITTTTQKTLRG
+227 DIITSTTQKTLRG
-240 PRGGLVFCI
+240 PRGGLIFCI

-290 YIDEVMYNAKT
+290 YIDEVMYNT
-301 MAERFM
+301 RVMAERFM
-307 SRGYNV
+307 SNGYNV

-341 ERNGITLNKNAIPN
+341 ERNNITLNKNAIPN

-374 TRGWDAYNFC
+374 TRGWYAHNFC
-384 MCADNICNILDKMRA
+384 ECADNICHILNEMRA

>member
-1 MNLDALIDSDLR
+1 MRSEFIYTPLDEIYDKELR
-13 EKDTN
+13 
-18 SYLADIL
+18 
-25 KAENERQKNTINLI
+25 RQANTVELI
-39 ASENYP
+39 ASENFVSPRILKYLG
-45 SEIVRLIQAS
+45 SEF
-55 SLTSKYTEGYPGKRY
+55 TCKYTEGYPGKRY
-70 YGGCEFYDELECYCQ
+70 YGGCEFYDELETYCQ
-85 ELWKDVFSTTYHV
+85 ELWKDVFSTTYYV

-110 AAIAAVVNPGETILS
+110 AAISAVVNPGETILS
-125 MSLDAGGHLSHG
+125 MSLDCGGHLSHG

-149 INYGVDQ
+149 VNYGVDD

-162 DEVAKLADQ
+162 DKIAKLANQ
-171 WRPKLIICGA
+171 CQPKLIICGA
-181 SAYSRKIDYFR
+181 SAYSRKIDYVR
-192 FAEIARSVDAYL
+192 FAEIARSVNAYL
-204 LADIAHIAGLIA
+204 LADIAHVAGLIA
-216 ANKLPSPFDIA
+216 ANKLPSPFGYA
-227 DIITTTTQKTLRG
+227 DIITSTTQKTLRG
-240 PRGGLVFCI
+240 PRGGLIFCT
-249 PELAKKIDSAVFP
+249 PELAKKINSAVFP

-290 YIDEVMYNAKT
+290 YINDVMYNAKA

-365 IRIGTPAMT
+365 VRIGTPAMT
-374 TRGWDAYNFC
+374 TRGWESYDFC
-384 MCADNICNILDKMRA
+384 ECADNICKILDEMRA